1 MDKTNTGNLTVEVRL
16 HDSIVGR
23 GVTDVSVRIVS
34 TKLPARHFESPAMVT
49 EKTSFRGDA
58 LFKNIPLGPYD
69 FHVEAEGYASTT
81 LRRVTVGIPGPDP
94 QGHFVRP
101 NNVVR
106 VKLDKEKDAEI
117 ESLDLG
123 EIARKAAYELK
134 KAHPS
139 IKFTSGRRTK
149 DQQAE
154 AMASNVMSNRKWI
167 EQTYSSSAAR
177 TKCQEWI
184 DKNPDKKTHAE
195 IKKGLVSVFS
205 TFTDADLGKFSK
217 HLSGDAFDVQ
227 PVSKNAEAIKKTIR
241 GLPGLTK
248 FLETEGGLVR
258 WHAQF

>member
-1 MDKTNTGNLTVEVRL
+1 MDRNSTGNLTVEVRL

-23 GVTDVSVRIVS
+23 GVEEVSVRIVS
-34 TKLPARHFESPAMVT
+34 TKPPTRHFESPTTFT

-58 LFKNIPLGPYD
+58 LFKNIPLGQYD
-69 FHVEAEGYASTT
+69 VHVEADGYA
-81 LRRVTVGIPGPDP
+81 RKTVRAVVRIPGPDP

-101 NNVVR
+101 NNVIG
-106 VKLDKEKDAEI
+106 VKLDKEIDAEI
-117 ESLDLG
+117 ESLGLG
-123 EIARKAAYELK
+123 EIARKAAYDLK

-139 IKFTSGRRTK
+139 VKFTSGRRTK

-154 AMASNVMSNRKWI
+154 AMASNVISNRKWI
-167 EQTYSSSAAR
+167 EQTYSSSAVR

-184 DKNPDKKTHAE
+184 DKNPDQKTQAE
-195 IKKGLVSVFS
+195 IKKGLVSVFN
-205 TFTDADLGKFSK
+205 TFTDTELGKFSK

-227 PVSKNAEAIKKTIR
+227 PVSKNAEVIKKTIR

-248 FLETEGGLVR
+248 FLDTEGGLVR